1 MNPPNKKRTK
11 QIKDILKACHKIS
24 RDIELSTEIGWKSKT
39 TVVKSK
45 KQYTRKLKHKEHF

>member
-1 MNPPNKKRTK
+1 MNPPNKKRTFVF
-11 QIKDILKACHKIS
+11 KDILKVCHKIS

-39 TVVKSK
+39 RIAKSK